1 MCIAERLSF
10 YGIFP
15 CCFLCLVF
23 FFNYRR
29 KYSTKSMCLFGWYLF
44 FAYIFSAHLVSTALL
59 YSICTPLL
67 YSNDKL
73 HPQPVL
79 HFLSFFFYYIF
90 IYFPVTFFK
99 WNYYVLRP
107 FDSLSLLLIKMDL
120 VALRNLK
127 PHRDVAGSKEIKSDW
142 SFYYIPIGGFLV
154 SLRGEWNYRVAC
166 KKGIRSG
173 SYVKETDSSPW
184 TTIISFWTN
193 DATIIVSLY
202 LAQGDVRFK
211 LKLAY
216 ILSAFDYFML
226 HNYFRRKLN

>member
-1 MCIAERLSF
+1 MCASRRGWVFMVFFPVASF
-10 YGIFP
+10 ASFFLIIVENTRRSLCISLVGI
-15 CCFLCLVF
+15 FLCLYF
-23 FFNYRR
+23 LRTSR
-29 KYSTKSMCLFGWYLF
+29 IYL
-44 FAYIFSAHLVSTALL
+44 SRV
-59 YSICTPLL
+59 L

-79 HFLSFFFYYIF
+79 HFLSFLFFFFYYMF
-90 IYFPVTFFK
+90 TYFPITFFK

-107 FDSLSLLLIKMDL
+107 FVSLFLLLIKMDF
-120 VALRNLK
+120 VASRNLK
-127 PHRDVAGSKEIKSDW
+127 PHRDVAGSKEIKFDW
-142 SFYYIPIGGFLV
+142 SFYYIPIGRFLV

-166 KKGIRSG
+166 KKGIRNG
-173 SYVKETDSSPW
+173 SYVKETDSSAW

-202 LAQGDVRFK
+202 LAQADVRFK

-226 HNYFRRKLN
+226 HNYFPWKLD